1 MEIYRRIKEWIHTFF
16 GEGARKVLRLLPMWD
31 KTFKRKLKDSKI
43 CETLVKNC
51 LQSYAYEAE
60 YTPLEDQHKGDLLV
74 YDALT
79 DDSFYLEVKKDTR
92 VGLTGNIYIELY
104 ISRQNGTSTNGWYY
118 YDYSYL
124 AVVDASPKT
133 KSAKSS
139 KAIYLIDLA
148 RMKSEL
154 DLDDPRCKKHTHKCD
169 DNWNTALL
177 VPLRYI
183 QSRGWLVDTYYYSA
197 ADWSKARAEAEER
210 NVTHD

>member
-1 MEIYRRIKEWIHTFF
+1 MYNIFR
-16 GEGARKVLRLLPMWD
+16 EGARKVLRLLSMWD
-31 KTFKRKLKDSKI
+31 KTFKQQYENAKPA
-43 CETLVKNC
+43 EYLVMNC
-51 LQSYAYEAE
+51 LTAYAYTAE
-60 YTPLEDQHKGDLLV
+60 LTGLEDQHKGDLLV

-118 YDYSYL
+118 YDYDYI
-124 AVVDASPKT
+124 AVVDASPKS
-133 KSAKSS
+133 KLAKAS
-139 KAIYLIDLA
+139 KPIYLIDFA
-148 RMKSEL
+148 KMKSEL
-154 DLDDPRCKKHTHKCD
+154 DLNAPRCKQHTHKCD

-197 ADWSKARAEAEER
+197 ADWSTAKAEVAER
-210 NVTHD
+210 NL